1 MMSCLARADTRL
13 QSARRAMGLATSGAF
28 FPPEALTVIGLVFL
42 MGGAHCSSVLPGAV
56 TSQG

>member
-1 MMSCLARADTRL
+1 
-13 QSARRAMGLATSGAF
+13 MGLATSGAF

-42 MGGAHCSSVLPGAV
+42 MGGANCSSVLPGAV